1 MAFCSYCGKELSAGA
16 KFCFECGKPV
26 EMQEETAR
34 KTVYSGEIHKCPQC
48 GEVLNAYEAYCSA
61 CGYEIRGSSV
71 SGYVQKFFVF
81 IFSPDLPSVISTERS
96 EWRNLLH
103 CPNI

>member
-34 KTVYSGEIHKCPQC
+34 KTVYSGEIHKCPRC
-48 GEVLNAYEAYCSA
+48 GEVAY
-61 CGYEIRGSSV
+61 GI
-71 SGYVQKFFVF
+71 
-81 IFSPDLPSVISTERS
+81 L
-96 EWRNLLH
+96 
-103 CPNI
+103 